1 MPKRIVQ
8 NRKWPIR
15 SPAMCL
21 GVAGLLFALGGCSPP
36 DRNLLDACRQS
47 AAARGH
53 DLNLTKSDL
62 GELVEE
68 CMSKRGYALRKNHKG
83 CMHDFPSA
91 TARRCY
97 YPDTTLGHLYDDLT

>member
-1 MPKRIVQ
+1 MQKMILQYR
-8 NRKWPIR
+8 NWPIR
-15 SPAMCL
+15 SPAPYL
-21 GVAGLLFALGGCSPP
+21 GMAALLLALGGCSPP
-36 DRNLLDACRQS
+36 DQTLLDACRQS

-53 DLNLTKSDL
+53 GLNLTQSDL

-68 CMSKRGYALRKNHKG
+68 CMSKKGYALRKNRKG

-97 YPDTTLGHLYDDLT
+97 YPDTALGHFYDDLT